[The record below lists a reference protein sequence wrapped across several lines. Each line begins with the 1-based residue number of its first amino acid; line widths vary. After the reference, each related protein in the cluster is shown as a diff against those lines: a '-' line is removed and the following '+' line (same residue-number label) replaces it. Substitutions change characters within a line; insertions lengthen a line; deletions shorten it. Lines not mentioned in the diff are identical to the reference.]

1 MSQPTFSI
9 KNLPDELRAL
19 EGWLKQRE
27 DSVPNLKK
35 SARASIVWASPER
48 KKPTDFALV
57 YLHGFKASHPEGD
70 PIHKEIAGHFG
81 WNLFLSRLEEHGLD
95 LDKPLLDLKPG
106 SLERSA
112 EEALAIGKKL
122 GKKIILMGTSTGGSL
137 SLYLASQSQLNSNIV
152 ALVLYS
158 PLIKFYSY
166 NHLLLGNRTGRTLLK
181 MIPGRHYMV
190 KSEQAISPKE
200 KEIWYDSYAMQ
211 GALTLGKFVQETMTS
226 SLFHNVRIPTFTGYY
241 YRNKKRQDK
250 VVSVKAINYMYEHL
264 GTPKPQK
271 ILKNYP
277 KAGTH
282 VISSGLLSKSIEEL
296 KNDTVQFLEDQ
307 IPPDIN

>member
-1 MSQPTFSI
+1 MSQPTFSL
-9 KNLPDELRAL
+9 KDLPSDPSAL
-19 EGWLKQRE
+19 DDWLQQQE
-27 DSVPNLKK
+27 DSVPKLKN
-35 SARASIVWASPER
+35 SARASIIWANPEK

-70 PIHKEIAGHFG
+70 PIHKEVARHFG
-81 WNLFLSRLEEHGLD
+81 WNLFLSRLAGHGLD
-95 LDKPLLDLKPG
+95 VDKPLLDFKPG
-106 SLERSA
+106 LLERSA
-112 EEALAIGKKL
+112 EEALIIGKEL

-137 SLYLASQSQLNSNIV
+137 SLYLASDSQLNRSIE
-152 ALVLYS
+152 ALILYS
-158 PLIKFYSY
+158 PLVKFYSY

-190 KSEQAISPKE
+190 KSESGVSPKE

-211 GALTLGKFVQETMTS
+211 GALSLGKFVQETMTS
-226 SLFHNVRIPTFTGYY
+226 SLFENIRIPTFTGYY

-250 VVSVKAINYMYEHL
+250 VVSVKAIKYMYERL
-264 GTPKPQK
+264 GTPKPRK

-282 VISSGLLSKSIEEL
+282 VISSGLLSKSVEEI
-296 KNDTVQFLEDQ
+296 KNDTIRFLKEQ
-307 IPPDIN
+307 ILSDIA